1 MKHFVIPESAYHR
14 LKNKA
19 KKVSQP
25 EHTEQAKQTEQSDII
40 FEQHKETDDS
50 FIFEAFPKTSKERAE
65 RLVTYIRRHDPE
77 ITWTQKGLVTI
88 NGKLLEGSNIIDLLR
103 TAIHGTIRKPE
114 SWTDFSEALKR
125 INTPLSLMTLTPP
138 GVPIKRPRWLTH

>member
-1 MKHFVIPESAYHR
+1 MKHFIIPESSYHR
-14 LKNKA
+14 LKHKA
-19 KKVSQP
+19 KIFSQP
-25 EHTEQAKQTEQSDII
+25 EHTDQTEQTDQSDVIL
-40 FEQHKETDDS
+40 EQHKEPDDT
-50 FIFEAFPKTSKERAE
+50 FIIEAFPKTSKERVE

-77 ITWTQKGLVTI
+77 ITWSQKGLVTI
-88 NGKLLEGSNIIDLLR
+88 KGKLFEGSNIIDLLR

-114 SWTDFSEALKR
+114 SWTDFLEALKR